1 MLIEQGMVD
10 MQVCCRSEGWVSEH
24 NFMGDEVIFAAI
36 DITQTANEIYERV
49 VNEDVRSFVD
59 GVANTDL
66 LDR

>member
-1 MLIEQGMVD
+1 
-10 MQVCCRSEGWVSEH
+10 
-24 NFMGDEVIFAAI
+24 MGDEVIFAAI